1 MKKTIIEMHNLT
13 PEKLKE
19 FISSSVSEAFS
30 LYAKQPKQKE
40 VKTHWMTRKEVSELL
55 GVSLVTIHKWS
66 YESKILKPY
75 KIGSRIRF
83 KKSEVEEVL
92 NNSN

>member
-19 FISSSVSEAFS
+19 FISNSVSEAFS
-30 LYAKQPKQKE
+30 QYAKSPTPKKE
-40 VKTHWMTRKEVSELL
+40 STIWLTRKEVAEML
-55 GVSLVTIHKWS
+55 GVSLVTVHNWC
-66 YESKILKPY
+66 YVRNILTPY

-83 KKSEVEEVL
+83 KKAEVEEIL
-92 NNSN
+92 NSSN